1 MVAMRTCVLVV
12 LAACSFRPSPS
23 SPGGDGGGGGDAA
36 MPGSGSDA
44 GMITGDA
51 GDWWNDAWMYRIPIS
66 IENSGS
72 ARLGSALEIAVPLAL
87 STAPCASSGAHDD
100 VRVVYGET
108 EIARAIDTIPNGN
121 VTWFRLV
128 NPIDGS
134 STSTGEYW
142 LYCGNGSAASVG
154 DRGSD
159 VFDFYDPFDTL
170 DGGVWQIVSGAT
182 ASNGM
187 LVLGN
192 NGDTG
197 VVTNASFTDVGYA
210 VDFAATAQMS
220 TITWWG
226 GFQSG
231 TPDLRPWS
239 LWYQP
244 ATDPG
249 HVSPSYIDTNGA
261 AQIWEG
267 SDDNQDTNEHI
278 YSVENY
284 DTAAIWRLDDA
295 MYQTN
300 SYAPLGVPPSTF
312 GIRLWSNM
320 TPNPGI
326 SFDWVRL
333 RKANRSES
341 ASVGVAETR

>member
-1 MVAMRTCVLVV
+1 MDVMRTCVLVV

-23 SPGGDGGGGGDAA
+23 SPGDSGGDA

-44 GMITGDA
+44 GTITGDA
-51 GDWWNDAWMYRIPIS
+51 GQWWNDAWMYRIPIS
-66 IENSGS
+66 VANSGS
-72 ARLGSALEIAVPLAL
+72 ARLGSALEIAVPFEL

-108 EIARAIDTIPNGN
+108 EIARVIDTIPNSN

-154 DRGSD
+154 DLGSD

-170 DGGVWQIVSGAT
+170 DGGTWQNVNDAT

-187 LVLGN
+187 LVLGS

-197 VVTNASFTDVGYA
+197 VVTSSSFTDVGYA
-210 VDFAATAQMS
+210 VDFAAAVQMP

-231 TPDLRPWS
+231 TGDVRPWS

-244 ATDPG
+244 AIDPG
-249 HVSPSYIDTNGA
+249 HVSPSYIDSSAG
-261 AQIWEG
+261 QIWEG
-267 SDDNQDTNEHI
+267 SDTNQDTNQHI

-295 MYQTN
+295 MYQLN
-300 SYAPLGVPPSTF
+300 SYAPLGQPPSTF
-312 GIRLWSNM
+312 GIRLWSNA

-341 ASVGVAETR
+341 VSVGAPETR

>member
-1 MVAMRTCVLVV
+1 MVVMRTCVLVV
-12 LAACSFRPSPS
+12 LAACSFRPSQS
-23 SPGGDGGGGGDAA
+23 SPVDGGSDAST
-36 MPGSGSDA
+36 PGSGSDA
-44 GMITGDA
+44 GTITGDA
-51 GDWWNDAWMYRIPIS
+51 GNWWNDAWMYRIPIS

-72 ARLGSALEIAVPLAL
+72 DRLGSALAIAVPYAL
-87 STAPCASSGAHDD
+87 SATPCSSTGAHDD
-100 VRVVYGET
+100 VRVVYDAT
-108 EIARAIDTIPNGN
+108 EIARVIDTIPSGN

-128 NPIDGS
+128 APISGS

-142 LYCGNGSAASVG
+142 LYCGNGSAAAVG
-154 DRGSD
+154 DLGSD
-159 VFDFYDPFDTL
+159 VFDFYDPFNTL
-170 DGGVWQIVSGAT
+170 DGGVWQMVNGAT

-187 LVLGN
+187 LVLDD

-197 VVTNASFTDVGYA
+197 VVTNTSFTDVGYA
-210 VDFAATAQMS
+210 VDFAAIVQAP

-231 TPDLRPWS
+231 TSDLRPWS

-244 ATDPG
+244 AIDPG
-249 HVSPSYIDTNGA
+249 HVSPSYIDSDGSA
-261 AQIWEG
+261 AIWEG
-267 SDDNQDTNEHI
+267 SDDTQDTNLHI

-295 MYQTN
+295 MYQLQP
-300 SYAPLGVPPSTF
+300 YAPLAQPPASF

-341 ASVGVAETR
+341 VTVGSAETR